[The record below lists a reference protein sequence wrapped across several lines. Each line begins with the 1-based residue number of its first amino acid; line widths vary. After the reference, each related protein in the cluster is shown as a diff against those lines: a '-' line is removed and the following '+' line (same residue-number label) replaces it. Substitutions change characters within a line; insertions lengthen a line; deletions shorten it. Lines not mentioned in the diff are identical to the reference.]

1 MKIYNGQLWSIA
13 VNNTTRVA
21 YFLIGT
27 AGAIIFYLV
36 NLMILAR
43 GIVAATTLFI
53 IHETLQLRIEY
64 IADFVIEKSI
74 ITKDDDD
81 ALRLLGVVIV
91 DFLIV
96 IPLFS
101 PKDYVWPYTV
111 ALITNFT
118 FLVLLYISLTHYQ
131 RDIIQKVQQVRSGWY
146 WYRWIF
152 PIVALGDLIFV
163 YQNRFNSALQIA
175 EILFTP
181 ASVAIGQAKY
191 PILFMF
197 STICMLCTLLAILII
212 GASIILWLCLITI
225 IVAIPLIILTSPE
238 LLQPRLGTMPAS
250 VRYWGAFA
258 AITFTI
264 ISVIP
269 EVLDLQGTVGE
280 NEHER

>member
-1 MKIYNGQLWSIA
+1 MKIYDGRLRSIA

-27 AGAIIFYLV
+27 AGTITFYLLDLV
-36 NLMILAR
+36 TLAK

-53 IHETLQLRIEY
+53 IHETLQSRIEC
-64 IADFVIEKSI
+64 IANFVIEKSL
-74 ITKDDDD
+74 ITKSDGDT
-81 ALRLLGVVIV
+81 LGLLGVVIV

-96 IPLFS
+96 TPLFS

-111 ALITNFT
+111 VLITNFT
-118 FLVLLYISLTHYQ
+118 FFVLFYISLTHYQ
-131 RDIIQKVQQVRSGWY
+131 REIIQKVQQVRDDWY
-146 WYRWIF
+146 WYKWIF
-152 PIVALGDLIFV
+152 LIVALGDLVFV

-181 ASVAIGQAKY
+181 APVAIEQAEY

-197 STICMLCTLLAILII
+197 STICVLCTLLAMLII
-212 GASIILWLCLITI
+212 GTFIILWLCLIVLI
-225 IVAIPLIILTSPE
+225 IATPLIVLTSPE
-238 LLQPRLGTMPAS
+238 LLHSGLGTMPSS

-264 ISVIP
+264 ISVMP
-269 EVLDLQGTVGE
+269 EVLDLQEAIGE
-280 NEHER
+280 NEHEQ